1 MGQFRN
7 KLGHYDA
14 DTLRELGKELRRQN
28 ITAADCAVGFRISK
42 IPEKLNILEIKK
54 QRNFSAQF
62 LNFHNKSI

>member
-54 QRNFSAQF
+54 
-62 LNFHNKSI
+62 